1 MPELKGIITPVVTPW
16 KGDTIDYD
24 AIDALMDFLG
34 KISVNGVFPMG
45 SSGATPIIS
54 TEQHVKV
61 LEYFM
66 EKKKPGMYFLGG
78 IGRNAVE
85 DTLTMGLYAKEL
97 GVDAVSIVT
106 PYYLRMS
113 QESIYR
119 YYEKLLSQLDIPVLI
134 YNIPQNTNNNIEPQ
148 TVLKLKQQFSQ
159 IVGIKD
165 SSGVFSNF
173 STFIDVVGSEI
184 KVIQGQD
191 DLLLPSLV
199 MGAAGGINGT
209 SNFSDLSVRVFKE
222 FENGNFVAAR
232 KLQKVLS
239 ELKKLT
245 NTLEFPQGPMAGFI
259 EMVYHKETESPFPLK
274 DLSAEARKNFKA
286 NAEEILRRVET

>member
-1 MPELKGIITPVVTPW
+1 MPELKGIITPAVTPW

-24 AIDALMDFLG
+24 AIDALMDFLE
-34 KISVNGVFPMG
+34 KIGVAGVFPMG

-54 TEQHVKV
+54 VEQHVKV

-66 EKKKPGMYFLGG
+66 DRKKPNMYFLGG
-78 IGRNAVE
+78 IGRNAVD

-119 YYEKLLSQLDIPVLI
+119 YYEKLLSQIDIPVLI

-148 TVLKLKQQFSQ
+148 TVLKLKRQFSQ
-159 IVGIKD
+159 VAGIKD
-165 SSGVFSNF
+165 SSGNFSNF
-173 STFIDVVGSEI
+173 STLIDVVGKEI
-184 KVIQGQD
+184 KVLQGQD
-191 DLLLPSLV
+191 DLLLPSLL

-209 SNFSDLSVRVFKE
+209 SNFSDLSVRVFNE
-222 FENGNFVAAR
+222 FQNGNFASAR
-232 KLQKVLS
+232 KIQAVLS

-245 NTLEFPQGPMAGFI
+245 NSLEFPQGPLAGFI

-274 DLSAEARKNFKA
+274 DIDAEARKNFGIKA
-286 NAEEILRRVET
+286 KEILKKIET

>member
-1 MPELKGIITPVVTPW
+1 MPEIKGIITPAVTPW

-34 KISVNGVFPMG
+34 KIGVTGVFPMG

-54 TEQHVKV
+54 AEQHVKV

-66 EKKKPGMYFLGG
+66 DKKKPNMYFLGG
-78 IGRNAVE
+78 IGRNAVD
-85 DTLTMGLYAKEL
+85 DTLAMGLFAKEL

-119 YYEKLLSQLDIPVLI
+119 YYEKLLSQIDIPVLI

-148 TVLKLKQQFSQ
+148 TVLKLKRQFSQ
-159 IVGIKD
+159 VAGIKD

-173 STFIDVVGSEI
+173 STMIDVVGKEI
-184 KVIQGQD
+184 KVLQGQD
-191 DLLLPSLV
+191 DLLLPSLA

-209 SNFSDLSVRVFKE
+209 SNFSDLSVRVYNE
-222 FENGNFVAAR
+222 FQSGNFAAAR
-232 KLQKVLS
+232 KIQTVLS

-245 NTLEFPQGPMAGFI
+245 NSLDFPQGPMAGFI

-274 DLSAEARKNFKA
+274 DIDPETRKNFGAKA
-286 NAEEILRRVET
+286 REILKKIET

>member
-1 MPELKGIITPVVTPW
+1 MPELKGIITPAVTPW

-34 KISVNGVFPMG
+34 KISVSGVFPMG
-45 SSGATPIIS
+45 SSGAFPIIS
-54 TEQHVKV
+54 VEQHVKV

-66 EKKKPGMYFLGG
+66 DKKKPNMFFLGG
-78 IGRNAVE
+78 IGRNSVDE
-85 DTLTMGLYAKEL
+85 TLTMGLYAKEL

-119 YYEKLLSQLDIPVLI
+119 YYERLLSQIDIPVLI

-148 TVLKLKQQFSQ
+148 TVLKLKKQFSH
-159 IVGIKD
+159 VAGIKD
-165 SSGVFSNF
+165 SSGNFSNF
-173 STFIDVVGSEI
+173 STLIDVVGKE
-184 KVIQGQD
+184 VRVFQGQD
-191 DLLLPSLV
+191 DLLLPSLA

-209 SNFSDLSVRVFKE
+209 SNFCDLSVRVYNE
-222 FENGNFVAAR
+222 FANSNFAAAR
-232 KLQKVLS
+232 KLQTVLS

-245 NTLEFPQGPMAGFI
+245 NSLDFPQGPMAGFI
-259 EMVYHKETESPFPLK
+259 EMVYHKDTESPFPLK
-274 DLSAEARKNFKA
+274 DLEAEARKNFGTKA
-286 NAEEILRRVET
+286 REILKKLET

>member
-1 MPELKGIITPVVTPW
+1 MPELKGIITPTVTPW

-24 AIDALMDFLG
+24 AVDALMDFLS
-34 KISVNGVFPMG
+34 KIGVSGVFPMG
-45 SSGATPIIS
+45 STGATPIIS
-54 TEQHVKV
+54 VEQHVKV

-66 EKKKPGMYFLGG
+66 DKKKPNMFFMGG

-119 YYEKLLSQLDIPVLI
+119 YYERLLSQIDIPVLI
-134 YNIPQNTNNNIEPQ
+134 YNIPQNTNNSIEPQ
-148 TVLKLKQQFSQ
+148 TVLRLKRQFSQ
-159 IVGIKD
+159 VAGIKD
-165 SSGVFSNF
+165 SSGNFSNF
-173 STFIDVVGSEI
+173 MTMIDVVGREI
-184 KVIQGQD
+184 KVLQGQD
-191 DLLLPSLV
+191 DLLLPSLA

-209 SNFSDLSVRVFKE
+209 SNFSDLSVRVFNE
-222 FENGNFVAAR
+222 FQSGNFASAR
-232 KLQKVLS
+232 KIQAVLS

-245 NTLEFPQGPMAGFI
+245 NSLEFPQGPLAGFI
-259 EMVYHKETESPFPLK
+259 EMVYHRETESPFPLK
-274 DLSAEARKNFKA
+274 DIDPESRKNFGAKA
-286 NAEEILRRVET
+286 MEILKKIET

>member
-34 KISVNGVFPMG
+34 NIRVNGVFPMG

-66 EKKKPGMYFLGG
+66 EKKKPGMFFLGG

-85 DTLTMGLYAKEL
+85 DTLTIGLYAKEL

-148 TVLKLKQQFSQ
+148 TVLKLKNQFSQ

-173 STFIDVVGSEI
+173 STLIDVVGSEI